1 MHEKETG
8 MSQSIDQATAGL
20 AKILDPVAACFTPEV
35 AKRVAELR
43 ADPDVQ
49 ARIEELAE
57 KCNEGTMT
65 PEETAEYDA
74 YIRAMDVVAV
84 LQKKA
89 RSLIAQPSMA

>member
-1 MHEKETG
+1 M
-8 MSQSIDQATAGL
+8 DQATAGL
-20 AKILDPVAACFTPEV
+20 AKILDPVAQCFTPEV

-57 KCNEGTMT
+57 KCNEGMMT

-74 YIRAMDVVAV
+74 YIHAMDVVAV

-89 RSLIAQPSMA
+89 RTLIVQPHTS

>member
-1 MHEKETG
+1 
-8 MSQSIDQATAGL
+8 MSRSIDQATAGL
-20 AKILDPVAACFTPEV
+20 AKILDPVAQCFTPEV

-57 KCNEGTMT
+57 KCNEGTIT

-74 YIRAMDVVAV
+74 YVQAMDVVAV
-84 LQKKA
+84 LRHKA
-89 RSLIAQPSMA
+89 RTLIVQPPAS